1 VQRQNAG
8 DRLRLLGFYKLI
20 MNIQTI
26 IDNLGT
32 PAIVAMLGLVANF
45 VRSMSHN
52 LNEVAISLKLM
63 QQELKLKSENIDQKL
78 DDHEVRLRIVER
90 KK

>member
-1 VQRQNAG
+1 VNLQA
-8 DRLRLLGFYKLI
+8 L
-20 MNIQTI
+20 

-45 VRSMSHN
+45 VRSMSKN
-52 LNEVAISLKLM
+52 LNDVSVNLSLI

>member
-1 VQRQNAG
+1 ME
-8 DRLRLLGFYKLI
+8 LKE
-20 MNIQTI
+20 I
-26 IDNLGT
+26 ISALGT
-32 PAIVAMLGLVANF
+32 PAIVTMLGLVANF
-45 VRSMSHN
+45 VRNMANN
-52 LNEVAISLKLM
+52 LNDVAVNIKLM

>member
-1 VQRQNAG
+1 
-8 DRLRLLGFYKLI
+8 
-20 MNIQTI
+20 MNLQAL

-45 VRSMSHN
+45 VRSMSNN
-52 LNEVAISLKLM
+52 LNDVSVNLSLI

>member
-1 VQRQNAG
+1 MSMQHM
-8 DRLRLLGFYKLI
+8 I
-20 MNIQTI
+20 EI
-26 IDNLGT
+26 LGT
-32 PAIVAMLGLVANF
+32 PAIVMMLGLVANF

-52 LNEVAISLKLM
+52 LNEVAVSLKLM